1 MGGVEHSRVS
11 GDGVLTIASLLRRL
25 ADWLD
30 PPVPI
35 VVPEPEPNPFH
46 ARVRSLMAIMDA
58 RFGAGFGEAK
68 RHNVYAQLIKEY
80 PDVRKRDLAYAIEQ
94 VLQELP

>member
-1 MGGVEHSRVS
+1 M
-11 GDGVLTIASLLRRL
+11 LAALLRRL

-30 PPVPI
+30 PPRPV

-46 ARVRSLMAIMDA
+46 ARVRSLIAIVEA

-68 RHNVYAQLIKEY
+68 RRDVYARLMKEF
-80 PDVRKRDLAYAIEQ
+80 PEARKRDLAFAIEQ
-94 VLQELP
+94 VLQELA